1 MKRLTALI
9 AVSTTFLGGCAE
21 KSSDIAAA
29 YVSPTHY
36 QNFSCRQI
44 SEEAKRLSSR
54 VSQATGAQ
62 DKKAKNDAT
71 AVAVGTILF
80 WPALFFIKGDSE
92 TAAELS
98 RLKGEMEALEKRAS
112 ARAAGS
118 SFVKRRL
125 PLKGKTVNPSSWR
138 FQYWKRQSSGAD
150 PAAPVQIDS
159 GK

>member
-98 RLKGEMEALEKRAS
+98 RLKGEMEALEKAS
-112 ARAAGS
+112 IR
-118 SFVKRRL
+118 
-125 PLKGKTVNPSSWR
+125 KGCGIEFRK
-138 FQYWKRQSSGAD
+138 A
-150 PAAPVQIDS
+150 PAPAEGQD
-159 GK
+159 G